1 MCGVC
6 GVVSGATPSAATES
20 DVRDLNA
27 AQRHRGPDDE
37 QVWAG
42 AGVAL
47 GHTRLAIVDLGSGGR
62 QPFSTSNGSVQI
74 IFNGEIYNHEEL
86 RVRHS
91 LDDRLARCDGAI
103 LPALWDRMG
112 TAMFQELR
120 GMFAIAVVDT
130 RNNRLT
136 LARDVFGIK
145 PLYYRQSAGQV
156 IFASEVRALTDSLT
170 ELTLRKS
177 SLRRFLSTGSMGRD
191 ESPFEQI
198 ECVPANTWLQFQDGS
213 LPDSETIEVSP
224 FDGDAT
230 RPDLRPALIDS
241 VKVHLRS
248 DVPTALLLSSGL
260 DSGALAWAAA
270 ELDQKLTCVTV
281 EMGGG
286 RDESAG
292 AAAIAT
298 RFGHGHIVALSP
310 PGVDRAES
318 FFESMQRPS
327 IDGLN
332 TFLVSHAIAD
342 EGFKVALSGMG
353 ADEVLGGYSSFRWL
367 RALRVLGAADRVKV
381 TRPASRA
388 LDAAGLSRRWPK
400 ARDLLDPHGPRDSAG
415 LSRLTRRVLPSDD
428 VKRLFPSVSS
438 GAAKR
443 DGRMD
448 GRALSEAEV
457 VNYLGGT
464 LLPDADAFSMAWS
477 IELRVPFVDVPF
489 ARTALAQDPRRGVGK
504 KGFAA
509 ALGDSLLAQVA
520 ATPKQGFT
528 LPMDS
533 WMRSGPLRTHVERA
547 RAIDS
552 SVGQLLD
559 RNAVED
565 LFEAWELGNVRWSRG
580 WLLASL
586 NSWIE
591 SFGSKIDLNAV
602 R

>member
-1 MCGVC
+1 
-6 GVVSGATPSAATES
+6 
-20 DVRDLNA
+20 
-27 AQRHRGPDDE
+27 
-37 QVWAG
+37 
-42 AGVAL
+42 
-47 GHTRLAIVDLGSGGR
+47 
-62 QPFSTSNGSVQI
+62 
-74 IFNGEIYNHEEL
+74 
-86 RVRHS
+86 
-91 LDDRLARCDGAI
+91 
-103 LPALWDRMG
+103 
-112 TAMFQELR
+112 
-120 GMFAIAVVDT
+120 
-130 RNNRLT
+130 
-136 LARDVFGIK
+136 
-145 PLYYRQSAGQV
+145 
-156 IFASEVRALTDSLT
+156 
-170 ELTLRKS
+170 
-177 SLRRFLSTGSMGRD
+177 MGRD
-191 ESPFEQI
+191 QSPFEEI
-198 ECVPANTWLQFQDGS
+198 DCVPANAWIQFRDGS
-213 LPDSETIEVSP
+213 LTASATIEVSP
-224 FDGDAT
+224 FDGEIE
-230 RPDLRPALIDS
+230 RPDLQQALIDS
-241 VKVHLRS
+241 VNVHLRS

-270 ELDQKLTCVTV
+270 ELGQKLTCVTV

-292 AAAIAT
+292 AAAIAS
-298 RFGHGHIVALSP
+298 RFGHQHVLAVSP

-353 ADEVLGGYSSFRWL
+353 ADEVLGGYNSFRWL
-367 RALRVLGAADRVKV
+367 RALPVLRAADRIGV
-381 TRPASRA
+381 TRPATSV

-400 ARDLLDPHGPRDSAG
+400 ARDLLDPEGPRDSAG
-415 LSRLTRRVLPSDD
+415 LSRLSRRVLPAGDIQ
-428 VKRLFPSVSS
+428 RLLPSASI
-438 GAAKR
+438 GAATR
-443 DGRMD
+443 NGRMD

-489 ARTALAQDPRRGVGK
+489 ARAALAQDARRGVGK

-520 ATPKQGFT
+520 ATPKQGFS

-533 WMRSGPLRTHVERA
+533 WMRSGPLRHHVERA
-547 RAIDS
+547 RAVDS

-559 RNAVED
+559 KNAVD
-565 LFEAWELGNVRWSRG
+565 SLFEAWELGDVRWSRA

-591 SFGSKIDLNAV
+591 SFGSRVDLEV
-602 R
+602 IR